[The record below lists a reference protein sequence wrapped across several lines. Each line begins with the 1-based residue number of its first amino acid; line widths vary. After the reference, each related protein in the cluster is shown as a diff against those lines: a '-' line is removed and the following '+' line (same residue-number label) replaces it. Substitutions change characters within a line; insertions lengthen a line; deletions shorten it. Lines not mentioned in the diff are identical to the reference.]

1 MLMYR
6 REEGT
11 REPWPG
17 QWCDRWVTSQ
27 QPERPS
33 LTHSVLLCPWGCLDL
48 ESWLLVIHV
57 LNWTGNS
64 DTEKK

>member
-11 REPWPG
+11 RAWPG
-17 QWCDRWVTSQ
+17 QRCDRWVTSQ
-27 QPERPS
+27 QPERPC
-33 LTHSVLLCPWGCLDL
+33 LTHSVIFCPWGCLDL
-48 ESWLLVIHV
+48 ESWLPVIPV

-64 DTEKK
+64 DIEKK